1 MSYLGRTELKSSDIR
16 LKAAYA
22 ISGSSTNTVVLTWT
36 APSEES
42 LIFTVNGVVQ
52 QTDAFSIAGTPTT
65 ITLASGNFADGATVE
80 VVGIN
85 DIGTAIV
92 PADGSVTS
100 LKLAD
105 DAVTLAKMADDS
117 VGVAELAT
125 TGTPTGAKFLQDDM
139 AWTTVDSL
147 PSQTGESGKFL
158 TTSGSAASW
167 AAVAG
172 TSVTATKATGT
183 TTLVAADASGY
194 VVVPCDSS
202 GGNVIIKL
210 PAAAAAWSGSV
221 LHIVASTAP
230 GTGYNVV
237 IQNSAATELAQL
249 NKKGD
254 YYTVTCDSGGS
265 NLVVIDHNQSYGG
278 WLITTNQQASMAH
291 SLGAG
296 QLFTDPTKYSV
307 GYNYGSWWDSLTD
320 KLTVPTGW
328 AGRIYL
334 NLNSGN
340 RSAGYVATG
349 IDKDGSQLKT
359 PVIYLAA
366 GAPQPFEWDEAVTGG
381 EEYVPYGFNTYT
393 SSTRYIEDGCVFT
406 WTAVRD
412 I

>member
-1 MSYLGRTELKSSDIR
+1 MSYLGKVDMNDANIKHYSLT
-16 LKAAYA
+16 
-22 ISGSSTNTVVLTWT
+22 SSTLTVIPIGWVP
-36 APSEES
+36 ASEQS
-42 LIFTVNGVVQ
+42 LRVTINGVVQ
-52 QTDAFSIAGTPTT
+52 QGDTFSYSGSNLTLGGPLVVTD
-65 ITLASGNFADGATVE
+65 TLE
-80 VVGIN
+80 VVGIESVGN
-85 DIGTAIV
+85 IIT
-92 PADGSVTS
+92 PADNSVTTA
-100 LKLAD
+100 KLAD
-105 DAVTLAKMADDS
+105 DAVTEPKLNTT
-117 VGVAELAT
+117 GVAGAAT
-125 TGTPTGAKFLQDDM
+125 FLSGTM
-139 AWTTVDSL
+139 AWT
-147 PSQTGESGKFL
+147 
-158 TTSGSAASW
+158 
-167 AAVAG
+167 AVAG
-172 TSVTATKATGT
+172 TSVTTTKATGT
-183 TTLVAADASGY
+183 TTLLAADASGY

>member
-1 MSYLGRTELKSSDIR
+1 MPYIGSAVSKSTDIKRITFATTTTGSGPFALGWTPASE
-16 LKAAYA
+16 
-22 ISGSSTNTVVLTWT
+22 NTLRV
-36 APSEES
+36 
-42 LIFTVNGVVQ
+42 TVNGVVQ
-52 QTDAFSIAGTPTT
+52 QDSSM
-65 ITLASGNFADGATVE
+65 TLSGANLTLVGVTLVSGDELEVQGIVNVGAMDG
-80 VVGIN
+80 I
-85 DIGTAIV
+85 
-92 PADGSVTS
+92 PMDGSVTEGKIGGNAVTAAKIAS
-100 LKLAD
+100 
-105 DAVTLAKMADDS
+105 DAVTSAKIGSGAVTAAKLDTS
-117 VGVAELAT
+117 
-125 TGTPTGAKFLQDDM
+125 GTASASTYLSGTM
-139 AWTTVDSL
+139 AWT
-147 PSQTGESGKFL
+147 
-158 TTSGSAASW
+158 
-167 AAVAG
+167 AVAG
-172 TSVTATKATGT
+172 TSVATTKTTGT
-183 TTLVAADASGY
+183 TTLDSDDASGY

-210 PAAAAAWSGSV
+210 PAAASAWSGSV
-221 LHIVASTAP
+221 LHIVASAAP
-230 GTGYNVV
+230 GSGYNVA
-237 IQNSAATELAQL
+237 IQNSGGTELAQL

-278 WLITTNQQASMAH
+278 WLITTNQQAGMAH